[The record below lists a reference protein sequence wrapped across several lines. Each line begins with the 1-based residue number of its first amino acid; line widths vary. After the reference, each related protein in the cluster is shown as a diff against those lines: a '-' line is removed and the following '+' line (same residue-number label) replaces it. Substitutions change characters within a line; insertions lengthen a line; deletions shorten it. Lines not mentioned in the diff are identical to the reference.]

1 MPSLPAPA
9 KRLGRP
15 EVGVPAAF
23 SMMSSA
29 HRSPEAGSGLPE
41 AAPPR
46 VRTSGLEVAGPAGL
60 QTNLSSPRLAPD
72 GGALEDVFEEKSEEE
87 ESEEE
92 EEEEPEEGSEE
103 GSEEEQVP
111 KPPPKPEEARKS
123 VLARLDR
130 FSLQVTCVRPC
141 KRACVLGPD

>member
-1 MPSLPAPA
+1 M
-9 KRLGRP
+9 
-15 EVGVPAAF
+15 GVPAAF

-46 VRTSGLEVAGPAGL
+46 VRTSGLEVAAPAGL

-72 GGALEDVFEEKSEEE
+72 GGALEDLFEEKSEEE
-87 ESEEE
+87 EEEE
-92 EEEEPEEGSEE
+92 ESEAEEEPEEGSEE

-130 FSLQVTCVRPC
+130 FSL
-141 KRACVLGPD
+141 

>member
-1 MPSLPAPA
+1 M
-9 KRLGRP
+9 
-15 EVGVPAAF
+15 PAAF

-29 HRSPEAGSGLPE
+29 HSSPEAGSGLPE

-46 VRTSGLEVAGPAGL
+46 VRTSGLEVAAPAGL

-72 GGALEDVFEEKSEEE
+72 GGASEHLFEEKSEEE
-87 ESEEE
+87 ESESEE
-92 EEEEPEEGSEE
+92 EKEEEEPEEGSEE

-141 KRACVLGPD
+141 KRACVFGPD

>member
-1 MPSLPAPA
+1 MPAGS
-9 KRLGRP
+9 
-15 EVGVPAAF
+15 

-29 HRSPEAGSGLPE
+29 HESPEAGSGLPE
-41 AAPPR
+41 AAPPG
-46 VRTSGLEVAGPAGL
+46 VPTSGLEVAAPEGL

-72 GGALEDVFEEKSEEE
+72 GGASEHLFEEKSEEE

-92 EEEEPEEGSEE
+92 EPEE

-111 KPPPKPEEARKS
+111 KPPPKPEEEPNI

-130 FSLQVTCVRPC
+130 FSLQVTCDRPY
-141 KRACVLGPD
+141 KRAAVLGPD

>member
-92 EEEEPEEGSEE
+92 EEEEPEE
-103 GSEEEQVP
+103 V
-111 KPPPKPEEARKS
+111 RKS

>member
-29 HRSPEAGSGLPE
+29 HRSPEAGSGLLE

-72 GGALEDVFEEKSEEE
+72 GGALEDVFEEK
-87 ESEEE
+87 SEEE

>member
-87 ESEEE
+87 E
-92 EEEEPEEGSEE
+92 EEEPEEGSEE